1 LPWSSIAAAKPD
13 IDPNRDISF
22 AGRALLH
29 LNQWRERHSYEAI
42 LRDGADVYRQ
52 KLVDDEDSRE
62 PIISTH

>member
-1 LPWSSIAAAKPD
+1 M
-13 IDPNRDISF
+13 SF

-52 KLVDDEDSRE
+52 KLVDDKDSRE
-62 PIISTH
+62 PPISTR

>member
-1 LPWSSIAAAKPD
+1 M
-13 IDPNRDISF
+13 SF

-52 KLVDDEDSRE
+52 KLVDAEGSRE
-62 PIISTH
+62 PTVNTH